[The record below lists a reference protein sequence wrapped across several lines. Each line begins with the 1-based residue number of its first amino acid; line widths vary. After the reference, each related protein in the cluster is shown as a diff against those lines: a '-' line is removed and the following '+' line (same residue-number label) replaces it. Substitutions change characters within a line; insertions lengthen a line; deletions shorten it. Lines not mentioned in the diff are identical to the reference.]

1 MKLKDKDLA
10 KYNLAAQLYLDFNK
24 EEDIKQI
31 SDQIALLE
39 TQAKL
44 AKQTYDENIVKVLV
58 EVDGLISA
66 CLLINPDY
74 LNYTELKNGYC
85 NCLNSIEINYNLCD
99 KLPFNLTKTKKKS
112 KESSNEK
119 IKQTIS

>member
-1 MKLKDKDLA
+1 MA